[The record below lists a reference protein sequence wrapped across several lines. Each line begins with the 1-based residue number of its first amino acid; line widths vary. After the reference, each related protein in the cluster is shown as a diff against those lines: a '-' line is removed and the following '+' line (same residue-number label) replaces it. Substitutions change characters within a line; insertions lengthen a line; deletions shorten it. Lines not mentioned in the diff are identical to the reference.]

1 MALPKLN
8 DTPKYSVKI
17 PSTQKTVRF
26 RPFLVKEE
34 KVLLLAMESDDT
46 KDIVLAILDTISAC
60 VADNIDVKKLTT
72 YDVEYLFT
80 QIRAKS
86 VGETTAV
93 SIECESCKEKNQVT
107 VDINSI
113 QVHGLN
119 NVNYNVSLSPDM
131 ELELKHPTY
140 DDIIND
146 PTIDEKN
153 PTETLFAMIRH
164 CMKNLKTEEELINLE
179 NETSQSIDEFVGSM
193 NTEQFESIREFV
205 DNVPVMKY
213 DVEFDCKCGHNN
225 KRELS
230 GIQSFF

>member
-86 VGETTAV
+86 VGETTSV

-119 NVNYNVSLSPDM
+119 NVNYNVSLSPNM

-146 PTIDEKN
+146 PTIDEEN

-179 NETSQSIDEFVGSM
+179 NETSQSIDEFIGSM
-193 NTEQFESIREFV
+193 NTDQFESVREFV

>member
-17 PSTQKTVRF
+17 PSTQATVRF

-93 SIECESCKEKNQVT
+93 TIECESCKEKNQVT

-113 QVHGLN
+113 EVHGLE
-119 NVNYNVSLSPDM
+119 NVNYNILLSPDM

-146 PTIDEKN
+146 PTIDEEN

-179 NETSQSIDEFVGSM
+179 NETPQSIDEFVGSM
-193 NTEQFESIREFV
+193 NTEQFESVREFV

-213 DVEFDCKCGHNN
+213 DIEFDCKCGHNN

>member
-17 PSTQKTVRF
+17 PSTQMTVRF

-34 KVLLLAMESDDT
+34 KVLLLAMESDDNN
-46 KDIVLAILDTISAC
+46 DIILAILDTISAC

-86 VGETTAV
+86 VGETT
-93 SIECESCKEKNQVT
+93 SINIECESCKEPNT
-107 VDINSI
+107 VSIDINSI
-113 QVHGLN
+113 NVEGLDGI
-119 NVNYNVSLSPDM
+119 NYNIQLSPDM

-140 DDIIND
+140 SDIFNDPIINGED
-146 PTIDEKN
+146 T
-153 PTETLFAMIRH
+153 TETLFAMIRH
-164 CMKNLKTEEELINLE
+164 SMKNLKTEDEIINLE
-179 NETSQSIDEFVGSM
+179 NESAENLDEFVGSM
-193 NTEQFESIREFV
+193 NTEQFDQVRQFI
-205 DNVPVMKY
+205 DTVPALQY
-213 DVEFDCKCGHNN
+213 DVEFDCKCGIHN
-225 KRELS
+225 KKELR

>member
-17 PSTQKTVRF
+17 PSTQQTVRF

-46 KDIVLAILDTISAC
+46 NDIILAILDTISSC
-60 VADNIDVKKLTT
+60 VTDNIDVNKLTT

-80 QIRAKS
+80 QLRAKS
-86 VGETTAV
+86 VGETTTIG
-93 SIECESCKEKNQVT
+93 IECESCKEANQVK

-113 QVHGLN
+113 EVHGLDN
-119 NVNYNVSLSPDM
+119 INYNITLSPNM
-131 ELELKHPTY
+131 ILELKHPTY
-140 DDIIND
+140 NDIIND
-146 PTIDEKN
+146 PAIDGEN

-164 CMKNLKTEEELINLE
+164 CMKNLKTEDQIINLE
-179 NETSQSIDEFVGSM
+179 DETAESIDDFVGSM
-193 NTEQFESIREFV
+193 NTEQFESVRDFI

-213 DVEFDCKCGHNN
+213 DVDFDCKCGHNN

>member
-193 NTEQFESIREFV
+193 NTEQFESVREFV

>member
-86 VGETTAV
+86 VGETTSV

-119 NVNYNVSLSPDM
+119 NVNYNVSLSPNM

-146 PTIDEKN
+146 PTIDEEN

-193 NTEQFESIREFV
+193 NTEQFESVREFV

>member
-1 MALPKLN
+1 
-8 DTPKYSVKI
+8 
-17 PSTQKTVRF
+17 
-26 RPFLVKEE
+26 
-34 KVLLLAMESDDT
+34 MESDDT

-86 VGETTAV
+86 VGETTSV

-119 NVNYNVSLSPDM
+119 NVNYNVSLSPNM

-146 PTIDEKN
+146 PTIDEEN

-179 NETSQSIDEFVGSM
+179 NETSQSIDEFIGSM
-193 NTEQFESIREFV
+193 NTEQFESVREFV

>member
-17 PSTQKTVRF
+17 PSTQMSVRF

-46 KDIVLAILDTISAC
+46 KDIILAILDTISAC
-60 VADNIDVKKLTT
+60 VADNIEVNKLTT
-72 YDVEYLFT
+72 YDIEYVFT
-80 QIRAKS
+80 QIRSKS
-86 VGETTAV
+86 VGETTTV
-93 SIECESCKEKNQVT
+93 GIECESCKEPNQVK

-113 QVHGLN
+113 QVQGLDK
-119 NVNYNVSLSPDM
+119 VNYNVSLSADM

-140 DDIIND
+140 SDIVND
-146 PTIDEKN
+146 PAIDENN

-164 CMKNLKTEEELINLE
+164 CMKNLKTEDQLINLE
-179 NETSQSIDEFVGSM
+179 DETAENIDDFIGSM
-193 NTEQFESIREFV
+193 NTEQFESVTKFV
-205 DNVPVMKY
+205 DSVPVMQY
-213 DVEFDCKCGHNN
+213 DVEFDCECGHHN
-225 KRELS
+225 KKALR

>member
-86 VGETTAV
+86 VGETTSV

-119 NVNYNVSLSPDM
+119 NVNYNVSLSPNM

-146 PTIDEKN
+146 PTIDEEN

-179 NETSQSIDEFVGSM
+179 NETSQSIDEFIGSM
-193 NTEQFESIREFV
+193 NTEQFESVREFV

-213 DVEFDCKCGHNN
+213 DVEFNCKCGHNN

>member
-17 PSTQKTVRF
+17 PSTQMTVRF

-46 KDIVLAILDTISAC
+46 KDIILAILDTISAC
-60 VADNIDVKKLTT
+60 VADNIEVNKLTT
-72 YDVEYLFT
+72 YDIEYIFT
-80 QIRAKS
+80 QIRSKS
-86 VGETTAV
+86 VGETTTV
-93 SIECESCKEKNQVT
+93 GIECESCKEPNQVK

-113 QVHGLN
+113 QVQGLDK
-119 NVNYNVSLSPDM
+119 VNYNVSLSADM

-140 DDIIND
+140 SDIIND
-146 PTIDEKN
+146 PAIDENN

-164 CMKNLKTEEELINLE
+164 CMKNLKTEDQLINLE
-179 NETSQSIDEFVGSM
+179 DETTENIDDFIGSM
-193 NTEQFESIREFV
+193 NTEQFESLTKFV
-205 DNVPVMKY
+205 DSVPVMQY
-213 DVEFDCKCGHNN
+213 DVEFDCECGHHN
-225 KRELS
+225 KKELR

>member
-17 PSTQKTVRF
+17 PSTQTTVRF

-193 NTEQFESIREFV
+193 NTEQFESVREFV

>member
-17 PSTQKTVRF
+17 PSTQQTVRF

-46 KDIVLAILDTISAC
+46 NDIMLAVLDTISAC
-60 VADNIDVKKLTT
+60 VADDIDVNKLPT

-86 VGETTAV
+86 VGETTTIG
-93 SIECESCKEKNQVT
+93 IECESCKEPNQIT
-107 VDINSI
+107 IDINSI
-113 QVHGLN
+113 KVEGLDQVKF
-119 NVNYNVSLSPDM
+119 NVDLAPNM
-131 ELELKHPTY
+131 QLELKHPSY
-140 DDIIND
+140 NDIFND
-146 PTIDEKN
+146 PSINEEDL
-153 PTETLFAMIRH
+153 TETLFAMVRH
-164 CMKNLKTEEELINLE
+164 CMKTLKTEDQIINLE
-179 NETSQSIDEFVGSM
+179 EETVDSIDDFIGSM

-205 DNVPVMKY
+205 DNVPAMKY
-213 DVEFDCKCGHNN
+213 DAEFDCKCGHHN
-225 KRELS
+225 KKELR

>member
-86 VGETTAV
+86 VGETTSV

-119 NVNYNVSLSPDM
+119 NVNYNVSLSPNM

-146 PTIDEKN
+146 PTIDEEN

-179 NETSQSIDEFVGSM
+179 NETSQSIDEFIGSM
-193 NTEQFESIREFV
+193 NTEQFESVREFV